1 LYNRLNIEQ
10 ALLQIYVSA
19 LLFAPINSVV
29 CGLFSVEEPS
39 WVLTKPAV
47 EQSWNLCFQTLEGH
61 SSSVLSVAFSPDGS
75 RIASGSY
82 DRTVKIWDAKSGKEI
97 RTLEGHS
104 SWVNSVAFSPDG
116 SRIASGSHDR
126 TVKIWDA
133 KSGKEIRTLEGHSG
147 SVRSVAFSPDGS
159 RIASGSHD
167 RTVKIWD
174 AKSGKEILTLEG
186 HSRAVFRSHFKN
198 LSDSELRPQ
207 TNAGGTYLNIGSFTN
222 NHSVSNYIG
231 ERTSSILEL
240 DQRLASNGIKLGWDL
255 SGDGSWITWCG
266 RGAIWLP
273 PNFRPEE
280 SDVSRDGSAIAI
292 GCQTG
297 RIVVMRMSLNMPFS

>member
-10 ALLQIYVSA
+10 APLQTYVSA

-29 CGLFSVEEPS
+29 RGLFSVEEPS

-75 RIASGSY
+75 RIASGSD
-82 DRTVKIWDAKSGKEI
+82 DRTIKIWDAKSGKEI

-104 SWVNSVAFSPDG
+104 DWVLSVAFSPDG
-116 SRIASGSHDR
+116 SRIASGSDDQ
-126 TVKIWDA
+126 TIKIWDA
-133 KSGKEIRTLEGHSG
+133 KSGKEIRTLEGHN
-147 SVRSVAFSPDGS
+147 
-159 RIASGSHD
+159 
-167 RTVKIWD
+167 
-174 AKSGKEILTLEG
+174 
-186 HSRAVFRSHFKN
+186 RAVFRSHFKN
-198 LSDSELRPQ
+198 LSDSELQPQ
-207 TNAGGTYLNIGSFTN
+207 TNAGGTYLDIGSFTN
-222 NHSVSNYIG
+222 NHSVSNYVG

-273 PNFRPEE
+273 PDFRPEE

-292 GCQTG
+292 GCRTG
-297 RIVVMRMSLNMPFS
+297 RMVVMRMSLNVLFS